1 MKCKK
6 CRNIA
11 EIGGAAITPYTC
23 KKCGNE
29 NFYMLTR
36 TPKICPI
43 CSENYHLCEACG
55 TILYSDEIKELT
67 LSETEMQTGV
77 PASKLLQYVE
87 TGKITKKNFQKIQ
100 EYFEG
105 KE

>member
-6 CRNIA
+6 CRDIA

-23 KKCGNE
+23 EKCGNE

-43 CSENYHLCEACG
+43 CSEQYHLCESCG
-55 TILYSDEIKELT
+55 KLLYSDEIEES
-67 LSETEMQTGV
+67 LSQAEHITGISV
-77 PASKLLQYVE
+77 NKLVQYLE
-87 TGKITKKNFQKIQ
+87 TGKITKKDFKRVQ
-100 EYFEG
+100 EYYESQI
-105 KE
+105 

>member
-23 KKCGNE
+23 EKCGNG
-29 NFYMLTR
+29 NFYMITR

-43 CSENYHLCEACG
+43 CSENYHLCETCG
-55 TILYSDEIKELT
+55 KLLYSDEIGES
-67 LSETEMQTGV
+67 LSQAEQDTGV
-77 PASKLLQYVE
+77 PASKLLQYLE
-87 TGKITKKNFQKIQ
+87 TGKITKKDFKKIQ
-100 EYFEG
+100 EYYESLL
-105 KE
+105 